1 MNFQVMQPIYSYMS
15 QYYEPH
21 VAVGWTL
28 MLAGATC
35 AMSLLCALVLGEL
48 PDFVFSSLERHI
60 GGAGVDSSND

>member
-1 MNFQVMQPIYSYMS
+1 MQPIYSYMS

-35 AMSLLCALVLGEL
+35 AMSLLCALVLGE
-48 PDFVFSSLERHI
+48 
-60 GGAGVDSSND
+60 

>member
-1 MNFQVMQPIYSYMS
+1 MRNFLLFFQLSIARVGSSVNFQVMQPLYSYMS

-35 AMSLLCALVLGEL
+35 AMSLLCALVLGE
-48 PDFVFSSLERHI
+48 
-60 GGAGVDSSND
+60 